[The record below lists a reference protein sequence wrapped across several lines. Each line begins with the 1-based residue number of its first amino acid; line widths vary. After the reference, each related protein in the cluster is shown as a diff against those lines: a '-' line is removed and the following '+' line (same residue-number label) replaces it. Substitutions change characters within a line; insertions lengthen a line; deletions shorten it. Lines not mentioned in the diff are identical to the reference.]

1 MMQRLQDN
9 SNEKTFQF
17 SLRCEECGL
26 VWNSSP
32 VPFSKAEDERP
43 EQKKVV
49 YEIMYQR
56 EKEIAFCRAY
66 QDALECFNLCP
77 VCARLVCN
85 CCFRICSDVD
95 MCSTCAE
102 HLGEGGE
109 AVASAE
115 CTVPQSQAV
124 SNKSG

>member
-1 MMQRLQDN
+1 MQRLQDN

-56 EKEIAFCRAY
+56 EKEIGILPRVSGRARM
-66 QDALECFNLCP
+66 F
-77 VCARLVCN
+77 
-85 CCFRICSDVD
+85 
-95 MCSTCAE
+95 
-102 HLGEGGE
+102 
-109 AVASAE
+109 
-115 CTVPQSQAV
+115 
-124 SNKSG
+124 